1 MDVSVIMPVHNA
13 APFLDKSIA
22 SALNQSQTNELL
34 LIDDKSTDNSLEICK
49 KWEKYDSRV
58 KVFINNG
65 RKGAGAAR
73 NVGLQNAAC
82 GFIAFLDADD
92 FYLPNRFTTTED
104 IFKLQPNI
112 DAVAEG
118 CIVEGLSSSRGRLIQ
133 YNKSNSKINLK
144 TFLLESDFSIIGLTL
159 RKHCIERIGL
169 FNEKLLQA
177 EDTDLLIRLITK
189 CSVMSGIL
197 GNIVSVYNFHEANT
211 TKKALETNLNRRNFY
226 KAYVKTF
233 MLKFNDIY
241 LVNHCFRR
249 YLYYDFLVKQNNPDN
264 FGTKDRL
271 STLPSSLIDLF
282 YNRD

>member
-1 MDVSVIMPVHNA
+1 M
-13 APFLDKSIA
+13 
-22 SALNQSQTNELL
+22 
-34 LIDDKSTDNSLEICK
+34 
-49 KWEKYDSRV
+49 
-58 KVFINNG
+58 
-65 RKGAGAAR
+65 
-73 NVGLQNAAC
+73 GLQNAAC

-133 YNKSNSKINLK
+133 YNKPNSKINLK
-144 TFLLESDFSIIGLTL
+144 TFLIESDFSIIGLTL
-159 RKHCIERIGL
+159 RKHCIEKIGL

-177 EDTDLLIRLITK
+177 EDTDFLIRLITK
-189 CSVMSGIL
+189 CSVLSGNL
-197 GNIVSVYNFHEANT
+197 DHIVSVYNFHEANT
-211 TKKALETNLNRRNFY
+211 TKKILESNLNRRNFY
-226 KAYVKTF
+226 KDYVKTF

-264 FGTKDRL
+264 FGTWDRL

>member
-233 MLKFNDIY
+233 MLKFIDIY

-264 FGTKDRL
+264 FGTWDRL

>member
-1 MDVSVIMPVHNA
+1 MKVSVVTPIFNA
-13 APFLDKSIA
+13 SPFLDKCI
-22 SALNQSQTNELL
+22 QSVLYQPQVGEVL
-34 LIDDKSTDNSLEICK
+34 LIDDNSTDNSLEICK

-133 YNKSNSKINLK
+133 YNKQNSKINLK

-159 RKHCIERIGL
+159 RKHCIEKIGL

-177 EDTDLLIRLITK
+177 EDTDFLIRLITK
-189 CSVMSGIL
+189 CSVLSGNL
-197 GNIVSVYNFHEANT
+197 DHIVSVYNFHEANT
-211 TKKALETNLNRRNFY
+211 TKKILESNLNRRNFY
-226 KAYVKTF
+226 KDYVKTF

-264 FGTKDRL
+264 FGTWDRL